1 MSYTLQPDGRYH
13 IPIIDLGTRLRDNFD
28 LRIREHPHFDEQVDR
43 VHVDGSLHYS
53 GNAIDVQDW
62 RPDNIDGVHYL
73 TRTGNLGKLLA
84 GSAAEILGPHNDPEG
99 HEDHLHLGSDDGI
112 FRLTPQQYQTIF
124 GGQAGGRRATFAKH
138 SGVVT
143 PLPEQPT
150 TESPQQIAK
159 SRAKAYSEMSK
170 QELDSAY
177 DALRESDPAKAK
189 IEGMKMHKAF
199 FGK

>member
-13 IPIIDLGTRLRDNFD
+13 IPIIDLGTRLRDNFGLD
-28 LRIREHPHFDEQVDR
+28 IVEHEAFDPVDP

-62 RPDNIDGVHYL
+62 RDDDIDGVHWK
-73 TRTGNLGKLLA
+73 TRTGNLGTLLA
-84 GSAAEILGPHNDPEG
+84 GSGAEILGPHNDPSG
-99 HEDHLHLGSDDGI
+99 HPTHLHLGSDDGI

-138 SGVVT
+138 SGVVAT
-143 PLPEQPT
+143 PQVTASQVE
-150 TESPQQIAK
+150 AK
-159 SRAKAYSEMSK
+159 TRAQEYSKMSK
-170 QELDSAY
+170 QQLDAAY
-177 DALRESDPAKAK
+177 DALRAEDPAKAK
-189 IEGMKMHKAF
+189 IEGIKMHKAF